1 MFEVHVSCHP
11 GNVGAQWLR
20 QAIKQVHLRPR
31 RECVHAGEGGG
42 EPDIACRTCLENS
55 LLLSSM
61 AVWTV
66 KPHRMLSDYCQT
78 HLGRYV
84 LAVAV

>member
-1 MFEVHVSCHP
+1 MRYMSAVIQVMLVPS
-11 GNVGAQWLR
+11 GSA
-20 QAIKQVHLRPR
+20 KQSNRSTCGHAESAFTQG
-31 RECVHAGEGGG
+31 REGG